1 MFSYQVF
8 LVELTGTAPVS
19 SELFT
24 LLHRYI
30 VYIIPHNSTLVHLFF
45 INSYEEEDTIM
56 IEVAAAL
63 SAATAAFNAIKKGF
77 EVGRDIES
85 MSGDLSRWMGSV
97 SDINKAD
104 EYAKKPP
111 LFKKLFA
118 AGSVEEEAMAS
129 FMAKKKAED
138 MRYQLKQL
146 ISLTRGPAA
155 WEELLRTEGEIR
167 MKRQAAIYAQK
178 ERQRKV
184 IEWTGI
190 FICISILGGFILW
203 LLTLALKAQGL
214 L

>member
-1 MFSYQVF
+1 
-8 LVELTGTAPVS
+8 
-19 SELFT
+19 
-24 LLHRYI
+24 
-30 VYIIPHNSTLVHLFF
+30 
-45 INSYEEEDTIM
+45 M

-63 SAATAAFNAIKKGF
+63 SAATTAFNAIKKGF

-85 MSGDLSRWMGSV
+85 MSGDLGRWMGAA

-104 EYAKKPP
+104 EYAKNPP

-155 WEELLRTEGEIR
+155 WDELLKTEGEIR
-167 MKRQAAIYAQK
+167 KKRQAAIYAQK
-178 ERQRKV
+178 EKQRKV
-184 IEWTGI
+184 MEITAILLGVGV
-190 FICISILGGFILW
+190 LGGFIVW
-203 LLTLALKAQGL
+203 LVGLALKAQGVL
-214 L
+214 